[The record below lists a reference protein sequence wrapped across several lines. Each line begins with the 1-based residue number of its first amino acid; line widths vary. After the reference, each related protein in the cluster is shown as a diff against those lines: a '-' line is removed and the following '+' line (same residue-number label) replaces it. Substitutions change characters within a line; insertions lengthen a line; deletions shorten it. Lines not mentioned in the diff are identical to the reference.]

1 MEHLMIASTA
11 IDLLAVVALGWLV
24 VRTSRARAESLD
36 DQRATLETLRGDL
49 AQLVTDAEERA
60 QALDEALAAREKRL
74 RALLQ
79 DLGRFDGGRDAGR
92 ASRAREARAAEPAGE
107 PPAERTFERMAERAE
122 RVAPR
127 VDPAEARLLRDL
139 EVRIPAAGRRA

>member
-1 MEHLMIASTA
+1 MEHLMLASTA
-11 IDLLAVVALGWLV
+11 VDLIAVLALGWLV
-24 VRTSRARAESLD
+24 VRTSRARTESLD

-74 RALLQ
+74 RALLH
-79 DLGRFDGGRDAGR
+79 DLARYEAGRDAGR
-92 ASRAREARAAEPAGE
+92 PARAREDRETERAAETA
-107 PPAERTFERMAERAE
+107 AERSFERMAERAE
-122 RVAPR
+122 RVTPR

-139 EVRIPAAGRRA
+139 EVRIPSGGRRA